1 MITFAT
7 METFDLHI
15 LGCGSAQPT
24 TQRNPSSQVINLR
37 DKLFMV
43 DCGEGAQL
51 EMKRNKLSYARLNH
65 IFLSHLHGDHC
76 LGLIGLIST
85 LGLNDRTAELV
96 IHAHPDAERI
106 FRPMLNYFCTD
117 IPFNVRFNS
126 ISPQKSELI
135 FEDRSLQVFSIPLR
149 HRVPTSG
156 FLFSEKATQPHIVP
170 EMTKY
175 HEVPLSFYNRLK
187 AGEDYR
193 REDGVIV
200 PNSVLTR
207 PAALPRRYAYCSD
220 TAYSER
226 IVPLIESVDL
236 LYHESTFM
244 DDQKARAKQTM
255 HSTAKQAAT
264 IAKMADVKKLVL
276 GHYSARY
283 KDLKPLLAEA
293 KSIFPNTHLSQDG
306 FTFRI

>member
-1 MITFAT
+1 
-7 METFDLHI
+7 MELFDLHI

-24 TQRNPSSQVINLR
+24 TLRNPSCQVINLR
-37 DKLFMV
+37 DKLFMI

-51 EMKRNKLSYARLNH
+51 EMKRKKLSYARLNH

-85 LGLNDRTAELV
+85 MGLNDRTAELV
-96 IHAHPDAERI
+96 VHGHPDAEKV
-106 FRPMLNYFCTD
+106 FRPLLNYFCAEL
-117 IPFNVRFNS
+117 PFKVRFNA
-126 ISPQKSELI
+126 IAPQKHELI
-135 FEDRSLQVFSIPLR
+135 FEDRSLKVFSIPMR
-149 HRVPTSG
+149 HRIPTAG
-156 FLFSEKATQPHIVP
+156 FLFAEKEKQPHIIP
-170 EMTKY
+170 EMTQF
-175 HEVPLSFYNRLK
+175 HEVPQALLNCLK
-187 AGEDYR
+187 RGDDFVR
-193 REDGVIV
+193 KDGVVV

-207 PAALPRRYAYCSD
+207 PAEPARRYAYCSD

-226 IVPLIESVDL
+226 IVPIIQGVDL

-244 DDQKARAKQTM
+244 DEQQARAKSTM

-283 KDLKPLLAEA
+283 KDLKPMLAEA
-293 KSIFPNTHLSQDG
+293 KEIFQNSHLAQDG
-306 FTFRI
+306 FTFRV